1 MTPYSWGN
9 GNVDAMDVQASEP
22 GLTPRVPAADA
33 YSRRASEY
41 VEAVGKIE
49 HAAAEDREFV
59 LEWARGIRGPVL
71 DVGCGPGQWT
81 DFLRKHGADVEGLDP
96 STAFVEH
103 ARRSYPLSRY
113 RLGRAES
120 LGVESGSLGCVL
132 AWYSLIHTEPS
143 EIDVALAEFARAVQP
158 GGGLLLGFF
167 AGARLEAFDHAIT
180 TAYYWPADALA
191 ERVER
196 AGFTVTETQVREGPG
211 KRPEARL
218 CAQRERW

>member
-1 MTPYSWGN
+1 MP
-9 GNVDAMDVQASEP
+9 
-22 GLTPRVPAADA
+22 LVPAADA
-33 YSRRASEY
+33 YSRRAIDY

-49 HAAAEDREFV
+49 HAEAEDREYL

-81 DFLRKHGADVEGLDP
+81 DFLREHGVDIEGLDP

-120 LGVESGSLGCVL
+120 LGVESESLCGLL
-132 AWYSLIHTEPS
+132 AWYSLIHTQPR
-143 EIDVALAEFARAVQP
+143 EIDAALAEFARAVQP
-158 GGGLLLGFF
+158 GGGILLGFF
-167 AGARLEAFDHAIT
+167 AGEMLEPFDHAIT

-196 AGFTVTETQVREGPG
+196 AGFTVTET
-211 KRPEARL
+211 RL
-218 CAQRERW
+218 RERTRLEAALTATRSTGLGCPQSSRE